1 MTRMIPNHE
10 SSLPSRIRD
19 LEVQRRNAVVRKDWT
34 TASELSTRVAELKAE
49 LHQALKPNIRR
60 MSEEEIAAADTRMKD
75 RRRWWTTARS
85 SA

>member
-1 MTRMIPNHE
+1 MNRTIPNHE
-10 SSLPSRIRD
+10 LSLPSRIRD
-19 LEVQRRNAVVRKDWT
+19 LELQRSRAVVRKDWT
-34 TASELSTRVAELKAE
+34 TASEIAGQIAELKAT
-49 LHQALKPNIRR
+49 LQVALKPNTRR